1 MREQQLLAN
10 AFTVQV
16 SPGQQQTLSY
26 KQQKNRALQLN
37 NPEIKNITSLTD
49 MKEETTPD
57 LSKPQFL
64 LGSRQNVIRSQISFN
79 CTTRQH

>member
-1 MREQQLLAN
+1 MHSQ
-10 AFTVQV
+10 FKFHQV
-16 SPGQQQTLSY
+16 TLSY

-57 LSKPQFL
+57 LSQPQF
-64 LGSRQNVIRSQISFN
+64 SR
-79 CTTRQH
+79 